1 MVMNELLKAFSNDV
15 FVIFLTHCLKKAYI
29 AFKII
34 FVMMYL
40 VYKNTEQCFID
51 AFSFQPAA
59 FINVSEF
66 RAFSTFTS

>member
-15 FVIFLTHCLKKAYI
+15 FVIFLTHCLKKSLYS
-29 AFKII
+29 FKII

-51 AFSFQPAA
+51 AFIDAAA

-66 RAFSTFTS
+66 RAFSTFSS

>member
-15 FVIFLTHCLKKAYI
+15 CNISDALLKKSLYS
-29 AFKII
+29 FKII

-51 AFSFQPAA
+51 AFIDAAA

-66 RAFSTFTS
+66 RAFSTFSS